1 MNLIHGKVIERRW
14 IMKLKYPYA
23 MYNNGEFQG
32 VRTSKEWAEMLH
44 VSVHLVRDYAREG
57 RAYKG
62 RYTFKAI
69 QEDEVGDKRQV
80 NAEITTRDLAEFKR
94 SLKVGTKFV
103 YESFRKDFVRGTR
116 VASEKVIVVKKY
128 PHIVELVSL
137 KDPKRSVTMTYTE
150 LLKQRKS
157 RAKKKALTA
166 GR

>member
-1 MNLIHGKVIERRW
+1 
-14 IMKLKYPYA
+14 MKLKYLYA
-23 MYNNGEFQG
+23 MYDNGEIQG
-32 VRTSKEWAEMLH
+32 VHTSKKWAEMLH

-69 QEDEVGDKRQV
+69 QEDDVGDKRQV
-80 NAEITTRDLAEFKR
+80 NADITALDLAEFKR

-116 VASEKVIVVKKY
+116 IASEKVVVVRKFPY
-128 PHIVELVSL
+128 IVELVSL
-137 KDPKRSVTMTYTE
+137 EDPKRSVTMTYIE
-150 LLKQRKS
+150 LLRQ
-157 RAKKKALTA
+157 KKARAMKKASAA

>member
-1 MNLIHGKVIERRW
+1 
-14 IMKLKYPYA
+14 MKLKYPYA
-23 MYNNGEFQG
+23 MYDNGEFQG
-32 VRTSKEWAEMLH
+32 VCTSREWAEMLH

-69 QEDEVGDKRQV
+69 RNDEPEDKTQQADT
-80 NAEITTRDLAEFKR
+80 EITVWDLERFKR
-94 SLKVGTKFV
+94 SLKIGARFD

-116 VASEKVIVVKKY
+116 VTSEKVVVAKKY

-150 LLKQRKS
+150 LLRQKNDR
-157 RAKKKALTA
+157 RKKKMLTT

>member
-1 MNLIHGKVIERRW
+1 
-14 IMKLKYPYA
+14 MKLKYPYA
-23 MYNNGEFQG
+23 MYDNGEFQG
-32 VRTSKEWAEMLH
+32 TRTSKEWAEMLH

-62 RYTFKAI
+62 RYTFKAV
-69 QEDEVGDKRQV
+69 QEDDVGDKRQV
-80 NAEITTRDLAEFKR
+80 NADITALDLAEFKR

-116 VASEKVIVVKKY
+116 IASEKVIVARKY

-137 KDPKRSVTMTYTE
+137 EDSKRVVTMTYTE
-150 LLKQRKS
+150 LLWQRKA
-157 RAKKKALTA
+157 RVKKKTLTA

>member
-1 MNLIHGKVIERRW
+1 
-14 IMKLKYPYA
+14 MKLKYLYA
-23 MYNNGEFQG
+23 MYDNGEIQG
-32 VRTSKEWAEMLH
+32 ERTSREWAEMLH

-62 RYTFKAI
+62 RYTFKAV
-69 QEDEVGDKRQV
+69 QEDDVGDKRQV
-80 NAEITTRDLAEFKR
+80 NADITALDLTEFKR

-116 VASEKVIVVKKY
+116 IASEKVIVVRKY

-137 KDPKRSVTMTYTE
+137 KDPKRSVTMTYIE
-150 LLKQRKS
+150 LLGQKNDR
-157 RAKKKALTA
+157 RKKKMLAS

>member
-1 MNLIHGKVIERRW
+1 
-14 IMKLKYPYA
+14 MKLKYLYA
-23 MYNNGEFQG
+23 MYDNGEIQG
-32 VRTSKEWAEMLH
+32 ERTSREWAEMLH

-69 QEDEVGDKRQV
+69 QEDDVGDKRQV
-80 NAEITTRDLAEFKR
+80 NAEITALDLVKFKR
-94 SLKVGTKFV
+94 SLKIGARFD

-116 VASEKVIVVKKY
+116 IASEKVIVVRKY

-137 KDPKRSVTMTYTE
+137 KDPMRSVTMTYKE
-150 LLKQRKS
+150 LLMQKKD
-157 RAKKKALTA
+157 RAKEKTLTA